1 MLRLFAIFLLPV
13 VCAACDENALPVVDG
28 ANRDLVAGR
37 MIYERKCMSCHGAH
51 GDGKTVTAGRYPYA
65 NLIDGVWRSD
75 GSEAAIERQIRVGR
89 DPMPSFRGKLTDE
102 EIRQTATYVLEMT
115 KAARGASA
123 GGGKR

>member
-1 MLRLFAIFLLPV
+1 MLRLLAIFLLLV
-13 VCAACDENALPVVDG
+13 VCAGCDENALPVVDG

-37 MIYERKCMSCHGAH
+37 MIYERKCMSCHGSR
-51 GDGKTVTAGRYPYA
+51 GDGKTVTASRYPYA

-102 EIRQTATYVLEMT
+102 EIRQAAAYVLEIA
-115 KAARGASA
+115 KAGRAAS
-123 GGGKR
+123 GDGGKR